1 MVGGRKTGDGYVHY
15 LAEIAPKP
23 PFHQLMMNGYY
34 KLIDNKLIF
43 LLFLAIMLDIGTGLL
58 KSLVQKS
65 TQGKPHSTKGIIGVL
80 KHMTV
85 FFSIVVIYP
94 YFDIQGLSVYVDSFV
109 LAVIST
115 YAISIAENWGQAKL
129 PGYQYLSKYL
139 AKLQDDYDGRTNSE
153 KLTDILNELKNENK
167 K

>member
-1 MVGGRKTGDGYVHY
+1 MGGRNKGDGYVHY

-43 LLFLAIMLDIGTGLL
+43 LLFIAIMLDIGTGLL

>member
-1 MVGGRKTGDGYVHY
+1 MHY

-34 KLIDNKLIF
+34 RLIDNKLIF
-43 LLFLAIMLDIGTGLL
+43 LLFIAIMLDIGTGLL

-65 TQGKPHSTKGIIGVL
+65 TQGKPHSTKGIVGVL

-85 FFSIVVIYP
+85 FFSIVVVYP

-115 YAISIAENWGQAKL
+115 YVISIAENWGQAKL
-129 PGYQYLSKYL
+129 PGYQYFAKYL
-139 AKLQDDYDGRTNSE
+139 AKLQDDYDGRTDSE
-153 KLTDILNELKNENK
+153 KLTDILNEIK
-167 K
+167 KEHRK

>member
-1 MVGGRKTGDGYVHY
+1 MHY

-43 LLFLAIMLDIGTGLL
+43 LLFIAIMLDIGTGLL

-115 YAISIAENWGQAKL
+115 YVISIAENWGQAKL
-129 PGYQYLSKYL
+129 PGYQYFSKYL
-139 AKLQDDYDGRTNSE
+139 AKLQDDYDGRTDSE

>member
-1 MVGGRKTGDGYVHY
+1 MHY

-43 LLFLAIMLDIGTGLL
+43 LLFIAIMLDIGTGLL
-58 KSLVQKS
+58 KSLVKKS

-94 YFDIQGLSVYVDSFV
+94 YFDIQGLGVYVDSFV

-115 YAISIAENWGQAKL
+115 YVISIAENWGQTKL
-129 PGYQYLSKYL
+129 PGYQHLSKYL

>member
-1 MVGGRKTGDGYVHY
+1 MHY

-115 YAISIAENWGQAKL
+115 YVISIAENWGQAKL

-139 AKLQDDYDGRTNSE
+139 AKLQDDYDGRTDSE